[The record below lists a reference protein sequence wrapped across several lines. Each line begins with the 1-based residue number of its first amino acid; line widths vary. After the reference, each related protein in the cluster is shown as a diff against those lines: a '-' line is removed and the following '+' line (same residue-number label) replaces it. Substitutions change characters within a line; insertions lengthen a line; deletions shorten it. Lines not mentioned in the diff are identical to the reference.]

1 MTRPITM
8 TAKNMAREDW
18 SYEQLQE
25 DADGLRK
32 RLNHFR
38 TSLGRYFVDKQE
50 LIDLMLVAAVAGE
63 PLLLV
68 GPPGT
73 AKSDLVLKFKDA
85 LGLTDE
91 DYFEYMLTRFTEP
104 SEIIG
109 PIDINLLREG
119 RYVRREQGKL
129 PTARLAFLDEIF
141 KSNSAILNIL
151 LTIINERKF
160 YQDGMPQ
167 PVRLRV
173 LFAATNEV
181 PEQTELA
188 ALKDRFPLKVESRSV
203 QDEHFTGLIDLG
215 LQSESYRGLNQK
227 PWAEGHCSL
236 DDLLMANRYLTH
248 LFARR
253 QAGSPG
259 RDEVTDRALF
269 FPAEVFREFQRLV
282 KTLTREDRIFI
293 SDRKLVKLYKLF
305 RVRAW
310 LFSGGTVSRDDL
322 RLLAYLGETHQ
333 EIELLREKVP
343 ALLGD
348 G

>member
-1 MTRPITM
+1 MATK
-8 TAKNMAREDW
+8 TATVTEEW
-18 SYEQLQE
+18 SLQQLQGE
-25 DADGLRK
+25 AEELRK
-32 RLNHFR
+32 RLNRFR
-38 TSLGRYFVDKQE
+38 TSLGRFFVEKQE
-50 LIDLMLVAAVAGE
+50 LIDLMLIAAVAQE

-85 LGLTDE
+85 LGLGED

-109 PIDINLLREG
+109 PIDISLLREG

-160 YQDGMPQ
+160 YQDGLPQ
-167 PVRLRV
+167 PVNLRV

-188 ALKDRFPLKVESRSV
+188 ALKDRFVLKVESRSV
-203 QDEHFTGLIDLG
+203 ADEHFAPLIDMG
-215 LQSESYRGLNQK
+215 LRGESYRGLNQR
-227 PWAEGHCSL
+227 PWAEGHATL
-236 DDLLMANRYLTH
+236 DDIVKANRYLTF
-248 LFARR
+248 LFART
-253 QAGSPG
+253 QPG
-259 RDEVTDRALF
+259 TDGEAMTDRSLF

-282 KTLTREDRIFI
+282 KTLVREDRIFV

-310 LFSGGTVSRDDL
+310 LFSGGTVTRDDL

-333 EIELLREKVP
+333 EIDLLREKVP

-348 G
+348 

>member
-1 MTRPITM
+1 MVSRTAAPDDLTLADLQNQADELRTRI
-8 TAKNMAREDW
+8 NR
-18 SYEQLQE
+18 
-25 DADGLRK
+25 
-32 RLNHFR
+32 FR
-38 TSLGRYFVDKQE
+38 TSLGRFFVAKQE
-50 LIDLMLVAAVAGE
+50 IIDLMTVAAVAQE
-63 PLLLV
+63 PLLIV

-85 LGLTDE
+85 LGVTDE

-129 PTARLAFLDEIF
+129 PTAKLAFLDEIF

-160 YQDGMPQ
+160 YQDGLPQ
-167 PVRLRV
+167 PVNLRV

-188 ALKDRFPLKVESRSV
+188 ALKDRFPLKIESRSV
-203 QDEHFTGLIDLG
+203 ADDHFSNLIDLG
-215 LQSESYRGLNQK
+215 LQSESYRSLNQK
-227 PWAEGHCSL
+227 PWAESHCTL
-236 DDLLMANRYLTH
+236 EDLLKAGRYLTY

-253 QAGSPG
+253 QGGAGG
-259 RDEVTDRALF
+259 EEVTDRSLF

-282 KTLTREDRIFI
+282 KTLVREDRIFI

-310 LFSGGTVSRDDL
+310 LLSGGTVSRDDL

-348 G
+348 

>member
-1 MTRPITM
+1 MPRIN
-8 TAKNMAREDW
+8 TADAEDT
-18 SYEQLQE
+18 SFQELQAE
-25 DADGLRK
+25 ADDLRAK
-32 RLNHFR
+32 INRFR
-38 TSLGRYFVDKQE
+38 TSLGRFFVNKQDI
-50 LIDLMLVAAVAGE
+50 IDLMCVAAIAQE

-85 LGLTDE
+85 LGLADE

-167 PVRLRV
+167 PVNLRV

-188 ALKDRFPLKVESRSV
+188 ALKDRFPLKIESRSV
-203 QDEHFTGLIDLG
+203 QDEHFAGLIDMG
-215 LQSESYRGLNQK
+215 LRSESYRGLNQR
-227 PWAEGHCSL
+227 PWVEGHCSL
-236 DDLLMANRYLTH
+236 DDLLAANRYLTH

-253 QAGSPG
+253 QADAGG
-259 RDEVTDRALF
+259 EEVNDRALF

-310 LFSGGTVSRDDL
+310 LLSGGTVTRDDL

>member
-1 MTRPITM
+1 
-8 TAKNMAREDW
+8 MAVTVAEN
-18 SYEQLQE
+18 SSLEQLQNE
-25 DADGLRK
+25 ADELRK
-32 RLNHFR
+32 RLNRFR
-38 TSLGRYFVDKQE
+38 TSLGRFFVQKQE
-50 LIDLMLVAAVAGE
+50 LIDLMLIAAVAQE

-85 LGLTDE
+85 LGLGEDE
-91 DYFEYMLTRFTEP
+91 YFEYMLTRFTEP

-109 PIDINLLREG
+109 PIDISQLREG
-119 RYVRREQGKL
+119 RYIRREQGKL

-160 YQDGMPQ
+160 YQDGVPQ
-167 PVRLRV
+167 PVNLRV
-173 LFAATNEV
+173 LFAATNEI
-181 PEQTELA
+181 PEQSELA
-188 ALKDRFPLKVESRSV
+188 ALKDRFVLKAESRSV
-203 QDEHFTGLIDLG
+203 QEEHFTELIDAG
-215 LQSESYRGLNQK
+215 LQSEVYRNLNQK
-227 PWAEGHCSL
+227 PWLEGHCTL
-236 DDLLMANRYLTH
+236 DDLLKVNRYLTL
-248 LFARR
+248 LF
-253 QAGSPG
+253 G
-259 RDEVTDRALF
+259 RTGKNSTDNDRNTF

-282 KTLTREDRIFI
+282 KTLVREDRIFI

-310 LFSGGTVSRDDL
+310 LFGGGTVSMDEL

-333 EIELLREKVP
+333 EMALLREKVP

-348 G
+348 V

>member
-1 MTRPITM
+1 M
-8 TAKNMAREDW
+8 
-18 SYEQLQE
+18 EQWTFAELQ
-25 DADGLRK
+25 ADIEAIRQ
-32 RLNHFR
+32 RLHRFR
-38 TSLGRYFVDKQE
+38 TSLGRFFVAKQD
-50 LIDLMLVAAVAGE
+50 LIDLMLVAAVAQE

-68 GPPGT
+68 GLPGT

-85 LGLTDE
+85 LGIADE

-109 PIDINLLREG
+109 PIDISLLREG

-160 YQDGMPQ
+160 YQDGVPQ

-173 LFAATNEV
+173 LFAATNEI
-181 PEQTELA
+181 PEQGELA
-188 ALKDRFPLKVESRSV
+188 ALKDRFVLKAESRSV
-203 QDEHFTGLIDLG
+203 QEDHFTELIDAG
-215 LQSESYRGLNQK
+215 LQSEVYRGLQQK
-227 PWAEGHCSL
+227 PWVEGHASL
-236 DDLLMANRYLTH
+236 DDVLKAGRYMTF
-248 LFARR
+248 LFSQKR
-253 QAGSPG
+253 QLG
-259 RDEVTDRALF
+259 RSEEQNDRQLF

-282 KTLTREDRIFI
+282 KTLVREDRVFI
-293 SDRKLVKLYKLF
+293 SDRKLVKLYKLL

-310 LFSGGTVSRDDL
+310 LLSGGTVTREDL
-322 RLLAYLGETHQ
+322 RLLAFLGETHQ
-333 EIELLREKVP
+333 EMALLHEKVP
-343 ALLGD
+343 TLLG